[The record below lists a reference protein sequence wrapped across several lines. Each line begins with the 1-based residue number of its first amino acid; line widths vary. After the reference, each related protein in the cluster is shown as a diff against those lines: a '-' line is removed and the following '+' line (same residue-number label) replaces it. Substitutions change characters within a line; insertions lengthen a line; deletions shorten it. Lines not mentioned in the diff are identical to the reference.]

1 MDMRSKRF
9 FSNWILL
16 LTLCL
21 LAPPA
26 LAVRPNVLLI
36 TADDLGLQ
44 LGCYG
49 DKLAETPNIDRLAR
63 ESVQFQTAYVSQ
75 ASCSP
80 SRSTMFTGLYPHGNG
95 QYGLAN
101 ANVGFQVHEHL
112 LDALLPNVLN
122 QAGYRTGSVGKIHA
136 TNYGFR
142 REGVEQNLPF
152 DKAHEVIEFWRD
164 GRKTSI
170 PTPYYGHQHVEITLG
185 HGGPLNGHYQQWLRE
200 K

>member
-1 MDMRSKRF
+1 MRSKRF

-26 LAVRPNVLLI
+26 LAVQPNVLLI

-49 DKLAETPNIDRLAR
+49 DKLAETPNVDRLAR

-80 SRSTMFTGLYPHGNG
+80 SRSTMFTGLYPLG
-95 QYGLAN
+95 A
-101 ANVGFQVHEHL
+101 
-112 LDALLPNVLN
+112 P
-122 QAGYRTGSVGKIHA
+122 TGA
-136 TNYGFR
+136 
-142 REGVEQNLPF
+142 NLPVQ
-152 DKAHEVIEFWRD
+152 DVVWRFFGIGSKD
-164 GRKTSI
+164 STETAS
-170 PTPYYGHQHVEITLG
+170 VEIGIEDVNTTHLG
-185 HGGPLNGHYQQWLRE
+185 KGRHPITRMRDLRPRFTCRQSP
-200 K
+200 